1 MKNAQKLIIGII
13 LFAITAV
20 GITIW
25 YISDHILTE
34 FNAQSVLKILA
45 QIGSIAGII
54 VALIFLL
61 VIYCLQKI
69 KNPYLITLV
78 MSLIFMLFVFICYWF
93 ILNTIFYEI
102 NGKQSFINQLFGA

>member
-1 MKNAQKLIIGII
+1 MKNAQKLIIGLI

-34 FNAQSVLKILA
+34 FNVHSVLKVLA
-45 QIGSIAGII
+45 QVGSIAGII

-61 VIYCLQKI
+61 VVCCLQKI

-78 MSLIFMLFVFICYWF
+78 MSLIFMLFVFISYWF
-93 ILNTIFYEI
+93 ILHMIFYEM
-102 NGKQSFINQLFGA
+102 NDKQSFISQLFGA